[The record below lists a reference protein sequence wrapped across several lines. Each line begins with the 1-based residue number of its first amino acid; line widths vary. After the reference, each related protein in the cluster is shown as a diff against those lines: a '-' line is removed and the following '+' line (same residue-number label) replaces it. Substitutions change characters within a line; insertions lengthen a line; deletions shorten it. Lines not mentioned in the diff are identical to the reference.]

1 MTKLKSIPIRKT
13 YVVSEHNVNPQI
25 KTTKKIKIKSAGKET
40 LKSYERIASNLV
52 EENSINLRRRLESY
66 CSELISKGFSELKH
80 DILQVESTL
89 SARIL
94 QLESK
99 LNKFDGEF
107 EKLNLKF
114 ENTKND
120 LTKSFSNDIE
130 TERGK
135 RLTMLKKI
143 QSQYDILAGACE
155 KRIAAS
161 TQESM
166 RAMSTI
172 QQEVNAHTRDIQSIS
187 EKVDEM

>member
-1 MTKLKSIPIRKT
+1 MAKLKSIPIRKT
-13 YVVSEHNVNPQI
+13 YVVSEHNVNPQN
-25 KTTKKIKIKSAGKET
+25 KTNKKIKLKSAKET
-40 LKSYERIASNLV
+40 FKSYERIASNLV
-52 EENSINLRRRLESY
+52 EENSIHLRRKLESY
-66 CSELISKGFSELKH
+66 CSDLISKSFSELKH

-99 LNKFDGEF
+99 FNKFDGEF

-114 ENTKND
+114 ESIKND
-120 LTKSFSNDIE
+120 LTKGFSNDIE
-130 TERGK
+130 IERGK

-143 QSQYDILAGACE
+143 QSQYDVLAGACE
-155 KRIAAS
+155 KRIAAT

-166 RAMSTI
+166 SALSTI
-172 QQEVNAHTRDIQSIS
+172 QQEVNAHTRDINNTR

>member
-1 MTKLKSIPIRKT
+1 MAKLKSIPIRKT
-13 YVVSEHNVNPQI
+13 YVVSEHNPQN
-25 KTTKKIKIKSAGKET
+25 KTNKKIKLKSAKET
-40 LKSYERIASNLV
+40 FKSYERIASNLV
-52 EENSINLRRRLESY
+52 EENSIHLRRKLESY
-66 CSELISKGFSELKH
+66 CSDLISKSFSELKH

-99 LNKFDGEF
+99 FNKFDGEF

-114 ENTKND
+114 ESIKND
-120 LTKSFSNDIE
+120 LTKGFSNDIE
-130 TERGK
+130 IERGK

-155 KRIAAS
+155 KRIAAT

-166 RAMSTI
+166 SALSSI
-172 QQEVNAHTRDIQSIS
+172 QQEVNAHTRDINNTR